1 MEPHDLT
8 FVIPT
13 YRLRE
18 VGETVE
24 QYDQHFWR
32 NGHAVRIMVF
42 DDSSPANQ
50 EKYFPLLEQ
59 THTHNDLFYVGPRE
73 KEQFLAYLN
82 QRLPDSRL
90 EGLVSNLF
98 RPSYGGNRNC
108 TLMYTLGGLMVS
120 SDDDM
125 RPYAL
130 MEDSPESLQVN
141 EICRG
146 RLHKAGKNQIVH
158 KSFDIMAAFKDVL
171 GKPVAEIPENYE
183 RGEMLIDT
191 AMDLE
196 TNATK
201 GVALENSLMLEHG
214 AVEDS
219 AIVKIAQT
227 FRSGTNDIDA
237 IDFVEMFLANEEQL
251 DPDAVNDLYV
261 LDNFRP
267 VVTNRNWRMDCGV
280 AGYDN
285 TLGLP
290 PFFPTRLR
298 FEDYI
303 YRLWVQ
309 QDGIVAAHV
318 DAAQHH
324 TRSSYMRNPP
334 AAENFNEEVS
344 NLIKRKI
351 KTSVTRLDELSV
363 AFDYNGEVTAA
374 DAQEVLDKIIALHT
388 RALEAVPRARTP
400 ERADTLRLFAANLDK
415 AFYGFEPDF
424 FQQNLVRI
432 VDGVISVIKGSI
444 EIWPTLVEICY
455 FQKDRHGLPQLR
467 VRNQE
472 AGGTQMSR
480 MHESGLE
487 VS

>member
-1 MEPHDLT
+1 MSQPAMT

-13 YRLRE
+13 YRLRD

-24 QYDQHFWR
+24 HYDQHFWR
-32 NGHAVRIMVF
+32 NGHALPIVVF

-50 EKYFPLLEQ
+50 EKYFHLLER
-59 THTHNDLFYVGPRE
+59 TSTHNDLFYVGPRE
-73 KEQFLAYLN
+73 KEQFIAYLN
-82 QRLPDSRL
+82 ARLRDARL
-90 EGLVSNLF
+90 EGLVRNLF

-125 RPYAL
+125 RPFAL
-130 MEDSPESLQVN
+130 MEDSPESLGVD

-146 RLHKAGKNQIVH
+146 RLHKAGKDHVVH
-158 KSFDIMAAFKDVL
+158 KSFDIIAAFKDVL
-171 GKPVAEIPENYE
+171 GKPVTEIPENFD
-183 RGEMLIDT
+183 RGELLRDT

-196 TNATK
+196 TNTTTGLAT
-201 GVALENSLMLEHG
+201 ENSLMLEHG
-214 AVEDS
+214 TVSDG

-237 IDFVEMFLANEEQL
+237 IDFVDMFLADEAQL
-251 DPDAVNDLYV
+251 DPDAIDDLYV
-261 LDNFRP
+261 LVNFRP

-285 TLGLP
+285 TFGLP

-309 QDGIVAAHV
+309 QDGVISAHV

-334 AAENFNEEVS
+334 ASEIFNEEVS

-351 KTSVTRLDELSV
+351 KASVTRLDELGV
-363 AFDYNGEVTAA
+363 AFDYGGEVTAA
-374 DAQEVLDKIIALHT
+374 DAQEVLEKIVSLHR
-388 RALEAVPRARTP
+388 RALEAVPRASTA
-400 ERADTLRLFAANLDK
+400 ERADALKLFASNLHK

-432 VDGVISVIKGSI
+432 VDDVITVIKGSI
-444 EIWPTLVEICY
+444 ELWPTLVEISY

-467 VRNQE
+467 VANRR
-472 AGGTQMSR
+472 AGGR
-480 MHESGLE
+480 K
-487 VS
+487 